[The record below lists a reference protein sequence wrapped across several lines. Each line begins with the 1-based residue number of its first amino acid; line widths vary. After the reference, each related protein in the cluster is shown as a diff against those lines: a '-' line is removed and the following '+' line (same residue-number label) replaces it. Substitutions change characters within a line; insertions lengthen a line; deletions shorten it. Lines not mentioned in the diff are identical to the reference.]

1 VSPERIEP
9 EYRLRALERKLDDLR
24 RGRRLAA
31 DPERTG
37 VVDLADFGRRCESVA
52 DHAAESLLGLLAQE
66 DAASRCV
73 ARVAE
78 EIELAARTAALLE
91 TLPRSPTRIE
101 QQLALL
107 DEAAQAVAAA
117 RASSLELEERPVL
130 AGISALARR
139 ERTLFEPLVEFT
151 GRIEEAPAG
160 MVDVAAVRRA
170 LRRALLEHALGGVA
184 GPFRLSVSRDGV
196 LEFADREFRSETV
209 SDALARGPNEPPGVR
224 QALDLRAATE
234 DVALQD
240 FLLVKAVDEALAA
253 LLAPE
258 LSGVAWL
265 NRARELPRKPGKKL
279 ALRPEAL
286 RRTVAGWNVD
296 EAVRAA
302 ERLANRRLGPEW
314 ARLPRGAY
322 LLRLFG
328 SEDDALAEDL
338 LALGPALRRMERGEA
353 PGEPDAV
360 RERAR
365 RALSALLGMLG

>member
-1 VSPERIEP
+1 MSPERIEP

-24 RGRRLAA
+24 RGRRLSA

-37 VVDLADFGRRCESVA
+37 VVDMADFGRRCEGVA
-52 DHAAESLLGLLAQE
+52 DHAAESMLGLLAQE
-66 DAASRCV
+66 DAPSRCV

-78 EIELAARTAALLE
+78 EIELAARAATLLE
-91 TLPRSPTRIE
+91 TLPKSPTRLE
-101 QQLALL
+101 QQLTLL

-117 RASSLELEERPVL
+117 RASSLELQERPVL
-130 AGISALARR
+130 AGIAALARR
-139 ERTLFEPLVEFT
+139 ERALFEPLVTFT

-170 LRRALLEHALGGVA
+170 LRRALLEHALGGVEE
-184 GPFRLSVSRDGV
+184 PFSLSVSHDGV
-196 LEFADREFRSETV
+196 LEFGEREFRSETV
-209 SDALARGPNEPPGVR
+209 ADALARGPHEPPGVR
-224 QALDLRAATE
+224 QALDLRASTE
-234 DVALQD
+234 DEALQD

-253 LLAPE
+253 VLGPG
-258 LSGVAWL
+258 LSGNAWL

-279 ALRPEAL
+279 TLRPEAL
-286 RRTVAGWNVD
+286 RRPVTGWDVD

-328 SEDDALAEDL
+328 SEDDVLAGDL
-338 LALGPALRRMERGEA
+338 LALGPALRRMEKGEA
-353 PGEPDAV
+353 PEDPDAV

-365 RALSALLGMLG
+365 RALAALLGMLG